1 MGNFL
6 RRGRESNPRMAV
18 LQTAAL
24 PLRHHALVY
33 KQILPIQILLMQ
45 NLVLLDLRACLPAG
59 RLPLRP
65 LTLKISVRG

>member
-1 MGNFL
+1 
-6 RRGRESNPRMAV
+6 
-18 LQTAAL
+18 
-24 PLRHHALVY
+24 VY